1 MDIKAYDKQQILNY
15 MSANGITGMVRDTV
29 GGDTSGIYYQVINPG
44 DPTKQIDYPDA
55 ISFVYAI
62 KSFDNKFVA
71 DDTVANHYYGY
82 AGHIT
87 PNGLMIGI
95 HNDLKYKG
103 AKVRFLIPSHLAYG
117 TNGAGSGSKTITTG
131 RIAGNQCLDYT
142 VNLIN
147 NQQLYDDM
155 VINNYMAANALTGYI
170 KTESTVMPGNYYY
183 YKITTPGTG
192 TAKIDYNSSIY
203 AQYNGRL
210 LNGQVFDSNVTAAG
224 ALLQAPDLTTGAFE
238 TLEHATVG
246 TVISVIIPSTLA
258 FGTVGGSAAVVIPA
272 NACVRF
278 EFTVISVTP

>member
-1 MDIKAYDKQQILNY
+1 

-71 DDTVANHYYGY
+71 DDTVANHYYGF

-87 PNGLMIGI
+87 PNGLLVGI

-155 VINNYMAANALTGYI
+155 VINNYMTANALTGYI
-170 KTESTVMPGNYYY
+170 KTESVIVPGNFYY
-183 YKITTPGTG
+183 YKITTEGTG
-192 TAKIDYNSSIY
+192 TDAITDNSTVT
-203 AQYNGRL
+203 ATYNGRL
-210 LNGQVFDSNVTAAG
+210 FNDQVFDNQHATTAYVFS
-224 ALLQAPDLTTGAFE
+224 DVSSLTTGVREA
-238 TLEHATVG
+238 LRKARVG
-246 TVISVIIPSTLA
+246 TVISILVPSALA
-258 FGTVGGSAAVVIPA
+258 YGTSGGSGQVTIPA
-272 NACVRF
+272 NACLRF
-278 EFTVISVTP
+278 EFTITAVTN